1 MKLTPAQAEA
11 IVRLQNNSDFRQLV
25 EALTAYRH
33 ESIEFVMY
41 GPPEGVETSRGIARG
56 VTEVLRG
63 LSNAN
68 NIIEKTR
75 GRGH

>member
-1 MKLTPAQAEA
+1 MKLTLAQAEA
-11 IVRLQNNSDFRQLV
+11 VVRLQNNSDFKLFK

-41 GPPEGVETSRGIARG
+41 SQPEMAETNRGIARG

-63 LSNAN
+63 LSNAEN
-68 NIIEKTR
+68 TINPTR
-75 GRGH
+75 PRG